1 LTAARDVVKLFR
13 VLILLIVYCIFNSRG
28 ETMGIFSFKGGI
40 HPPHAKKYTEHKA
53 VELAVEPTTVAI
65 PLRQHIGAPCDALV
79 QKGDYVK
86 VGQKIGEPASFV
98 SAAIHSSVS
107 GTVKEL
113 KVMDTLGGKDLCVVI
128 ESDGLNA
135 VDESIK
141 PYPPLE
147 SLEAKEVMDIIKG
160 AGIVG
165 MGGAG
170 FPTHVKL
177 SPPKEKTIDYVILNG
192 AECEPFLT
200 ADHRL
205 MLETPEKVV
214 LGLRALMK
222 VLGVP
227 KGYIGIEDNK
237 TDAIDSIKK
246 AAASYPE
253 IEIASLKTKYPQGA
267 EKQLIFAVTG
277 REVPSGGLPMDAGAV
292 VNNVA
297 TAAAIAEAL
306 TTGMPLIDRICTIT
320 GSCIK
325 EPKNL
330 RIKVGT
336 MLTEI
341 VEQCGGFSETPGK
354 IVLGGPMMGIATS
367 TLSIPSTKTTS
378 GILTFNEADSK
389 TPDPSACIKCGKCV
403 TICPSYLEPVYIS
416 AYALLDQFD
425 MAEKY
430 AALDCIEC
438 GSCSFI
444 CPSKRPL
451 LQSIRLAKREILA
464 RRRKA

>member
-1 LTAARDVVKLFR
+1 M
-13 VLILLIVYCIFNSRG
+13 S
-28 ETMGIFSFKGGI
+28 IFSFKGGI

-53 VELAVEPTTVAI
+53 IEIAAEPKTVAI
-65 PLRQHIGAPCDALV
+65 PLRQHIGAPCESLV

-98 SAAIHSSVS
+98 SAAVHSSVS

-128 ESDGLNA
+128 ESDGQNII
-135 VDESIK
+135 DESVRPHRPIEELDPK
-141 PYPPLE
+141 EILE
-147 SLEAKEVMDIIKG
+147 IIKT

-177 SPPKEKTIDYVILNG
+177 SPPKEKTIDYIILNG
-192 AECEPFLT
+192 AECEPYLT

-205 MLETPEKVV
+205 MLETPDMIV

-222 VLGVP
+222 VLNVK

-237 TDAIDSIKK
+237 ADAIQSVKT
-246 AAASYPE
+246 AASAYPE
-253 IEIASLKTKYPQGA
+253 IEIATLKTKYPQGA
-267 EKQLIFAVTG
+267 EKQLILAVTK

-297 TAAAIAEAL
+297 TAAAIAEVL
-306 TTGMPLIDRICTIT
+306 TTGMPLVDRICTVT

-336 MLTEI
+336 TLTEI
-341 VEQCGGFSETPGK
+341 VEQCGGFSGQPGK
-354 IVLGGPMMGIATS
+354 VVLGGPMMGIATS
-367 TLSIPSTKTTS
+367 TLNIPATKTTS
-378 GILTFNEADSK
+378 GILTFNEEDSK
-389 TPDPSACIKCGKCV
+389 TPDPVACIKCGKCV

-416 AYALLDQFD
+416 AYSLIDQFD
-425 MAEKY
+425 QAEKY